1 MDVQDSRG
9 GPCGWS
15 GRSSGGQDLQRLR
28 GLVTAS
34 EPRTVFMLK
43 EMDAPALKQV
53 FLWTQDLAG
62 GGSRDCRPGAAW
74 GSRLRRVTCALGPAF
89 LICKSRGGA
98 LSGD

>member
-1 MDVQDSRG
+1 MASQSQDV
-9 GPCGWS
+9 
-15 GRSSGGQDLQRLR
+15 LQRLR

-62 GGSRDCRPGAAW
+62 GLQGLQAW
-74 GSRLRRVTCALGPAF
+74 GRLGLPSQKGHLCSRPCFPHL
-89 LICKSRGGA
+89 
-98 LSGD
+98 

>member
-1 MDVQDSRG
+1 MASQSQDV
-9 GPCGWS
+9 
-15 GRSSGGQDLQRLR
+15 LQRLR

-62 GGSRDCRPGAAW
+62 GAPGTAGLGPPGAPVSE
-74 GSRLRRVTCALGPAF
+74 GSPVL
-89 LICKSRGGA
+89 
-98 LSGD
+98 